1 MALPLDGPTQT
12 GRGVKGQYVYWIVMP
27 MPKPLTVAQ
36 QGVKTPRDFDRQ
48 SFREVCVEAHTF
60 CQVDLLETACFLEP
74 HANGDPHL
82 NLLVRAAEQYKW
94 KPVAQRLLNHHHVHV
109 SFGSH
114 ITTWQGGVVYGCVA
128 SEHKNEEDLDKA
140 PEQWKKDGSQPTPLK
155 EFLPLRFR
163 QPGFVRHT
171 RLTPLA
177 FFDLCA
183 KHKVATEEAL
193 WAKATDLSDQG
204 DRALLSFLLENDAG
218 TYFAKVVKA
227 QQAKETLRRSHLTR
241 EELLEEYVKKNTCS
255 CAPNGHCHALMK
267 RILQK
272 SGIDGPWQKEVF
284 GALRSGRAKMRNLCL
299 LGPPDCAK
307 SFLLRGFEDV
317 FRTYK
322 RPDGGSY
329 QLEDLLGAELV
340 FLNDFEYDAGA
351 KDWMPWSYFKNFL
364 EGASVTVGCPKNKG
378 GNQVFKG
385 TAPVLLTAPEEVKL
399 KRYGREDVSETKQ
412 MQKRIKYFRLTW
424 QIPEGER
431 EEVLRVCA
439 HCTARLYLEGK
450 PLLDSPAG
458 SAGAQPQT
466 RLPANADEPAPKR
479 PRTASECVRELQE
492 LKALLDS
499 GLLSKQEFADL
510 KGRLLSGN

>member
-1 MALPLDGPTQT
+1 MALSLDGPSQK

-27 MPKPLTVAQ
+27 MPKPETVTQ

-60 CQVDLLETACFLEP
+60 CNVDLLETACFLEP

-82 NLLVRAAEQYKW
+82 NLLVRAAQQYKW
-94 KPVAQRLLNHHHVHV
+94 KPVAERLLNHHRVHT

-128 SEHKNEEDLDKA
+128 SEHKKEEDLDKA

-163 QPGFVRHT
+163 KPGFVRQT
-171 RLTPLA
+171 KLTPLA

-183 KHKVATEEAL
+183 KLEVTTEEAL
-193 WAKATDLSDQG
+193 WAKATDLSEQG
-204 DRALLSFLLENDAG
+204 DRALLSFLLESDSG
-218 TYFAKVVKA
+218 TYLAKVVKA
-227 QQAKETLRRSHLTR
+227 QQAKETLRRSQLTR
-241 EELLEEYVKKNTCS
+241 EQLLDEYFTKNTCTCS
-255 CAPNGHCHALMK
+255 PSGHCHALMK

-272 SGIDGPWQKEVF
+272 NGLDGTWQKEVL
-284 GALRSGRAKMRNLCL
+284 GTLRSGRAKMRNLCL

-307 SFLLRGFEDV
+307 SFLLKGLEDV
-317 FRTYK
+317 YRTYT

-340 FLNDFEYDAGA
+340 FLNDFEYDSGA
-351 KDWMPWSYFKNFL
+351 KDWMPWFYFKNLL
-364 EGASVTVGCPKNKG
+364 EGASVKVGCPKNKG

-399 KRYGREDVSETKQ
+399 KRHGQEVLSETKQ

-439 HCTARLYLEGK
+439 HCTARLYLEGR
-450 PLLDSPAG
+450 PLLDNPASSS
-458 SAGAQPQT
+458 SAPLSVGPPNN
-466 RLPANADEPAPKR
+466 RDEPSAKR

-492 LKALLDS
+492 LKTLLDG
-499 GLLSKQEFADL
+499 GLLSQQEFSDL
-510 KGRLLSGN
+510 KGRLLSGD

>member
-1 MALPLDGPTQT
+1 M
-12 GRGVKGQYVYWIVMP
+12 KGQYVYWIVMP
-27 MPKPLTVAQ
+27 MPKPETVVQ
-36 QGVKTPRDFDRQ
+36 HGVKTPRDFDRQ
-48 SFREVCVEAHTF
+48 SFRVVCVEAHTF
-60 CQVDLLETACFLEP
+60 CKVDLLETACFLEP

-82 NLLVRAAEQYKW
+82 NLLVRAAEQYEW
-94 KPVAQRLLNHHHVHV
+94 KPVAGRLLNHHRVHV

-128 SEHKNEEDLDKA
+128 SEHKKEEDVDTA
-140 PEQWKKDGSQPTPLK
+140 PDQWKQDGSQPTPLK
-155 EFLPLRFR
+155 EFLPRRFR
-163 QPGFVRHT
+163 QPGFVRQT
-171 RLTPLA
+171 KLTPLA

-183 KHKVATEEAL
+183 KLELATEEAL

-241 EELLEEYVKKNTCS
+241 EQLLDEYFTKNTCS
-255 CAPNGHCHALMK
+255 CASNGHCHALMK

-272 SGIDGPWQKEVF
+272 NGLDGTWQKEVL
-284 GALRSGRAKMRNLCL
+284 GTLRTGRAKMRNLCL

-307 SFLLRGFEDV
+307 SFLLKGLEEV
-317 FRTYK
+317 YQTYT

-340 FLNDFEYDAGA
+340 FLNDFEYDSGA
-351 KDWMPWSYFKNFL
+351 KDWMPWFYFKNLL
-364 EGASVTVGCPKNKG
+364 EGTSVKVGCPKNKG

-385 TAPVLLTAPEEVKL
+385 TAPVLLTAPDEVKL
-399 KRYGREDVSETKQ
+399 KRHGQEVVAETKQ

-424 QIPEGER
+424 QIPEDER

-439 HCTARLYLEGK
+439 HCTARLYLEGR
-450 PLLDSPAG
+450 PLLDNPAS
-458 SAGAQPQT
+458 SAGAPPSA
-466 RLPANADEPAPKR
+466 RPPVNSDEPPAKR
-479 PRTASECVRELQE
+479 PCTASECVRELQE
-492 LKALLDS
+492 LKALLDG
-499 GLLSKQEFADL
+499 GLLSQQEFADL